1 MGNLWRSTA
10 VLIIIVSTV
19 VLQVLLT
26 RYFPRLLVDLPL
38 VSVLYLTIAKEN
50 LLWTIGSGTVVGF
63 LQDSLSPGPLGLNG
77 FTKISV
83 GCLAYMANTFLAID
97 RVTTRWG
104 MLFISSLLA
113 GVLFP
118 VLRILFL
125 NRNEMFDGERI
136 LLSGLINASVGLPL
150 FYIFD
155 KISQSQNE

>member
-1 MGNLWRSTA
+1 MGNLWRSTV

-26 RYFPRLLVDLPL
+26 RYFPRLLLDLPL

-50 LLWTIGSGTVVGF
+50 LFWTIGSGTIVGF

-83 GCLAYMANTFLAID
+83 GSIAYLANTFLAID
-97 RVTTRWG
+97 RLTTRWG

-113 GVLFP
+113 GLLFV

-125 NRNEMFDGERI
+125 NRHEIVDGERI
-136 LLSGLINASVGLPL
+136 LLSGLINACVGLPL

-155 KISQSQNE
+155 KISQSQDK

>member
-1 MGNLWRSTA
+1 MGNLWRSTV

-26 RYFPRLLVDLPL
+26 RYFPRLLLDLPL

-50 LLWTIGSGTVVGF
+50 LFWTIGSGTLVGF

-136 LLSGLINASVGLPL
+136 LLSGLINACVGLPL

>member
-26 RYFPRLLVDLPL
+26 RYFPRLLLDLPL

-50 LLWTIGSGTVVGF
+50 LLWTIGSGTLVGF

>member
-1 MGNLWRSTA
+1 MGNLWRSTV

-26 RYFPRLLVDLPL
+26 RYFPRLLLDLPL

-50 LLWTIGSGTVVGF
+50 LLWTIGSGTLVGF

-155 KISQSQNE
+155 KVSQSQNE

>member
-10 VLIIIVSTV
+10 VLIIIISTV

-26 RYFPRLLVDLPL
+26 RYFPRLLLDLPL

>member
-1 MGNLWRSTA
+1 MGNLWRSTV

-26 RYFPRLLVDLPL
+26 RYFPRLLLDLPL

-50 LLWTIGSGTVVGF
+50 LLWTIGSGTLVGF

-155 KISQSQNE
+155 KISQSQKE

>member
-26 RYFPRLLVDLPL
+26 RYFPRLLLDLPL

>member
-1 MGNLWRSTA
+1 MGNLWRSTV

-26 RYFPRLLVDLPL
+26 RYFPRLLLDLPL

-50 LLWTIGSGTVVGF
+50 LLWTIGSGTLVGF

>member
-1 MGNLWRSTA
+1 MGNLWRSTV

-26 RYFPRLLVDLPL
+26 RYFPRLLLDLPL

-50 LLWTIGSGTVVGF
+50 LLWTIGSGTLVGF

-125 NRNEMFDGERI
+125 NRNEVFDGERI